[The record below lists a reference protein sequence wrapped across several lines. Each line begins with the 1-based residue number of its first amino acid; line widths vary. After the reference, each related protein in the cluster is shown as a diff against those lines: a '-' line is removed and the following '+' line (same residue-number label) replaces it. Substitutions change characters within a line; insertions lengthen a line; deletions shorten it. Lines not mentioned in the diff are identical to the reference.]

1 MERIVMS
8 FLVELP
14 EDQFNPEAF
23 ASGVPVAGFDMNT
36 ARAMAWISQLAYE
49 TRLPD
54 KIERIA
60 GSGNST
66 TSASC
71 SSPPKVRF
79 RSRARAACWRT
90 KGMR

>member
-1 MERIVMS
+1 MS

-23 ASGVPVAGFDMNT
+23 GNGVPVGGFNMNS

-60 GSGNST
+60 MLW
-66 TSASC
+66 
-71 SSPPKVRF
+71 KFDDIRILQ
-79 RSRARAACWRT
+79 
-90 KGMR
+90 